1 MDSRLDSIQL
11 KALSEARRADSSH
24 SAHDGVSLCHWQRLY
39 VFWCLFTWV
48 SVKLQ
53 PARLSHE
60 LVSAPGQGL
69 PREYRRMSKFI
80 LILVFGCFVSVSTAP
95 LMSAAPVKEI
105 RRVLVFYEWSVAGP
119 GIAAVDKEIRGA
131 LEKFPFQIELYTEN
145 LETNL
150 FPEESS
156 QQEFLQWYVHK
167 YRDRKLDLIIAEGP
181 PSIEFMAKSHG
192 RFFPGVPIVFCC
204 SPQVRP
210 DGLQLDT
217 DFAGAW
223 MDLAPATTLDVA
235 LRLQPQTQHIVVV
248 GGVSEFDRHVEELT
262 RQSLRRYEDRYEFT
276 YLTDLEL
283 PDLLE
288 RLRHLPDNTIVFYT
302 SLSRDAAGTPFID
315 AKEVVPM
322 VASMANAPVFTMADV
337 YIGQGTVGGYV
348 SSYAKQGRAVGQIAL
363 RILQGER
370 PQDIPIVKNTNVFMF
385 DWRALQRWGFRESN
399 LPPGSVV
406 LSRQPTAWESYK
418 WYIVGAISL
427 ISAEMLL
434 IFGLAWQRARRR
446 RVEAELATLGG
457 RLIEAHEEER
467 SRIAREIHDDYQ
479 QRLAF
484 LAIDLEELAENIGS
498 SSTEVSQKLHEL
510 WNRVGELGADLH
522 DLSHSLH
529 SSTLETLGLV
539 AGVRAFCEEFAGQQE
554 LHVDFAYE
562 NVPRA
567 IPGEIALCLFRI
579 AQEGLRNV
587 KRHSGADRAEVR
599 LEGLAQ
605 ELHLSVSDRGRG
617 FDSNGGSPSGGIGL
631 RSMEERLRLLGG
643 NLQIYS
649 RPMEGTRIDAWL
661 SCKNATR
668 RASQIRG

>member
-1 MDSRLDSIQL
+1 MRILVPIHVSFRPTATAPRSTNRLVPLDRDSRPWGCW
-11 KALSEARRADSSH
+11 R
-24 SAHDGVSLCHWQRLY
+24 V
-39 VFWCLFTWV
+39 
-48 SVKLQ
+48 
-53 PARLSHE
+53 
-60 LVSAPGQGL
+60 
-69 PREYRRMSKFI
+69 SKFI
-80 LILVFGCFVSVSTAP
+80 LILFFLYFPAKATVTLA
-95 LMSAAPVKEI
+95 SAAPVKEL

-131 LEKFPFQIELYTEN
+131 LDESPFQIELYTEN

-156 QQEFLQWYVHK
+156 QQEFLQWYIHK
-167 YRDRKLDLIIAEGP
+167 YRDRKLDLIIAEGS

-204 SPQVRP
+204 SPQVGAAGP
-210 DGLQLDT
+210 QLDT
-217 DFAGAW
+217 DFTGAW
-223 MDLAPATTLDVA
+223 MDIAPATTLDVA
-235 LRLQPQTQHIVVV
+235 LQLQPQTQHIVVV
-248 GGVSEFDRHVEELT
+248 GGVSQLDRQVEELT
-262 RQSLRRYEDRYEFT
+262 RESLRNYEDRFEFT
-276 YLTDLEL
+276 YLTDLAL
-283 PDLLE
+283 PNLLE
-288 RLRHLPDNTIVFYT
+288 RLRHLPSNTIVFYT

-315 AKEVVPM
+315 AKQVLPI
-322 VASMANAPVFTMADV
+322 VASMANAPVFSMADV
-337 YIGQGTVGGYV
+337 YVGQGTVGGYV
-348 SSYAKQGRAVGQIAL
+348 SSYAMQGRAVGQIAM
-363 RILQGER
+363 RILQGEK
-370 PQDIPIVKNTNVFMF
+370 PQDIPILKNTNVFMF
-385 DWRALQRWGFRESN
+385 DWRALRRWGIRESN

-406 LSRQPTAWESYK
+406 LNRQPTAWESYR
-418 WYIVGAISL
+418 WYIIGAISL
-427 ISAEMLL
+427 IVAEMLL
-434 IFGLAWQRARRR
+434 IFGLVWQRARRR

-484 LAIDLEELAENIGS
+484 LAIDLEELAKNIGS
-498 SSTEVSQKLHEL
+498 SPTEVSQKLHEL
-510 WNRVGELGADLH
+510 WDRVGELGADLH
-522 DLSHSLH
+522 DLSHRLH

-539 AGVRAFCEEFAGQQE
+539 EGVRAFCEEFAGQQE

-567 IPGEIALCLFRI
+567 IPGEISLCLFRVT
-579 AQEGLRNV
+579 QEGLRNV

-599 LEGLAQ
+599 LEGVAQ

-643 NLQIYS
+643 NLQIRS

-661 SCKNATR
+661 SYKSATQR
-668 RASQIRG
+668 SSQIRG

>member
-1 MDSRLDSIQL
+1 VSSATFMSILVPIHVDFRQT
-11 KALSEARRADSSH
+11 ATARRSTNRLVPLDR
-24 SAHDGVSLCHWQRLY
+24 DGRPWGCWR
-39 VFWCLFTWV
+39 
-48 SVKLQ
+48 
-53 PARLSHE
+53 A
-60 LVSAPGQGL
+60 
-69 PREYRRMSKFI
+69 SKFM
-80 LILVFGCFVSVSTAP
+80 LILVFVYFLAEATVTLA
-95 LMSAAPVKEI
+95 SAAPVKEL

-131 LEKFPFQIELYTEN
+131 LDESPFQIELYTEN

-156 QQEFLQWYVHK
+156 QQEFLQWYIHK
-167 YRDRKLDLIIAEGP
+167 YRDRKLDLIIAEGS

-204 SPQVRP
+204 SPQVGAAGP
-210 DGLQLDT
+210 QLDT
-217 DFAGAW
+217 DFTGAW
-223 MDLAPATTLDVA
+223 MDIAPATTLDVA

-248 GGVSEFDRHVEELT
+248 GGVSQLDRQVEELT
-262 RQSLRRYEDRYEFT
+262 RESLRIYEDRFEFT
-276 YLTDLEL
+276 YLTDLAL
-283 PDLLE
+283 PNLLE
-288 RLRHLPDNTIVFYT
+288 RLRHLPSNTIVFYT

-315 AKEVVPM
+315 AKQVLPI
-322 VASMANAPVFTMADV
+322 VASMANAPVFSMADV
-337 YIGQGTVGGYV
+337 YVGQGTVGGYV
-348 SSYAKQGRAVGQIAL
+348 SSYAMQGRAVGQIAM
-363 RILQGER
+363 RILQGKK
-370 PQDIPIVKNTNVFMF
+370 PQDIPILKNTNVFMF
-385 DWRALQRWGFRESN
+385 DWRALRRWGIRESN

-406 LSRQPTAWESYK
+406 LNRQPTAWESYR
-418 WYIVGAISL
+418 WYIIGAISL
-427 ISAEMLL
+427 IVAEMLL
-434 IFGLAWQRARRR
+434 IFGLVWQRARRR

-484 LAIDLEELAENIGS
+484 LAIDLEELAENIGRS
-498 SSTEVSQKLHEL
+498 PTEVSQKLHEL

-554 LHVDFAYE
+554 LHVDFEYE

>member
-1 MDSRLDSIQL
+1 VSSATFMHILVPIHVGFRQTATGRRSTNRLVLLD
-11 KALSEARRADSSH
+11 RDGRPWGCWRA
-24 SAHDGVSLCHWQRLY
+24 
-39 VFWCLFTWV
+39 
-48 SVKLQ
+48 
-53 PARLSHE
+53 
-60 LVSAPGQGL
+60 
-69 PREYRRMSKFI
+69 SKFI
-80 LILVFGCFVSVSTAP
+80 LILVFVYFLAEATVP
-95 LMSAAPVKEI
+95 LASAAPVKEL

-131 LEKFPFQIELYTEN
+131 LDESPFQIELYTEN

-150 FPEESS
+150 FPEDSS
-156 QQEFLQWYVHK
+156 QREFLQWYIHK
-167 YRDRKLDLIIAEGP
+167 YRDRKLDLIIAEGS

-204 SPQVRP
+204 SPQVGAAGP
-210 DGLQLDT
+210 QLDT
-217 DFAGAW
+217 DFTGAW
-223 MDLAPATTLDVA
+223 MDIAPLTTLNVA

-248 GGVSEFDRHVEELT
+248 GGVSQLDRQVEELT
-262 RQSLRRYEDRYEFT
+262 KESLRNYEDRFEFT
-276 YLTDLEL
+276 YLTDLAL
-283 PDLLE
+283 PNLLE
-288 RLRHLPDNTIVFYT
+288 RLRHLPSNTIVFYT
-302 SLSRDAAGTPFID
+302 SFSRDAAGTPFID
-315 AKEVVPM
+315 AKQVLPI
-322 VASMANAPVFTMADV
+322 VASMANAPVFSMADV
-337 YIGQGTVGGYV
+337 YVGQGTVGGYV
-348 SSYAKQGRAVGQIAL
+348 SSYAMQGRAVGQIAM
-363 RILQGER
+363 RILQGEK
-370 PQDIPIVKNTNVFMF
+370 PQDIPILKNTNVFMF
-385 DWRALQRWGFRESN
+385 DWRALRRWGIRESN

-406 LSRQPTAWESYK
+406 LNRQPTAWESYR
-418 WYIVGAISL
+418 WYIIGAISL
-427 ISAEMLL
+427 IVAEMLL
-434 IFGLAWQRARRR
+434 IFGLVWQRARRR

-498 SSTEVSQKLHEL
+498 SPTEVSQKLHEL

-649 RPMEGTRIDAWL
+649 RPMEGTKIDAWL

-668 RASQIRG
+668 RARQIRG